1 MKEIIF
7 LAYDMYYEGN
17 DELYT
22 VHILPNHLLFS
33 IAFTGSNILSIKFYK
48 DREDFTAQSSI
59 CDLELH
65 LGCFNE
71 FDDEVIV
78 EAVGAVDNCSIFQI
92 ASSIVMDYIA
102 TQIRDNKHINTLALG
117 RYVKENF
124 DSYVRHCVVIFADTE
139 EGKELIET
147 NERIN
152 NRDK

>member
-7 LAYDMYYEGN
+7 IANDMYHKGD

-22 VHILPNHLLFS
+22 VHILSHHLLFT
-33 IAFTGSNILSIKFYK
+33 IAFPLRTVLSIRLYK
-48 DREDFTAQSSI
+48 DREDFTAQFSI

-65 LGCFNE
+65 LGSFNE
-71 FDDEVIV
+71 FDDEVII
-78 EAVGAVDNCSIFQI
+78 EALEAVDNCSIFQA
-92 ASSIVMDYIA
+92 ASKIVMDYIA
-102 TQIRDNKHINTLALG
+102 AQIKNNNHINAIALG

-124 DSYVRHCVVIFADTE
+124 DNYVRHCVGIFADTE
-139 EGKELIET
+139 EGKELIKT